1 MIRGLFSGPM
11 KGNSKMQG
19 KHLAYRPDIDGL
31 RALAVLAVT
40 VFHFNKQWLPGG
52 FVGVDVFF
60 VISGFLITGIIYGQ
74 GSNFSF
80 ADFYG
85 RRVRRILPAAAFVTV
100 VTLFA
105 GSLLLL
111 PADVKTLSES
121 AIGATLSA
129 ANVYFWL
136 FLDTS
141 YFAAS
146 SDTVP
151 LLHMWSLG
159 VEEQFYLVWPA
170 LMIIAMKIGGKRLL
184 AATGV
189 VLAIASFAVS
199 EYFLAR
205 DPSFA
210 YYMLP
215 SRAGELLVGALLFLW
230 QDSRRIS
237 TTVANIAGVVGLAMV
252 AGALVLL
259 DEKNGFPGVRSIIP
273 SVGAALLILA
283 GTNQASPLSKALG
296 SSAARYIGLR
306 SFSLYLWHW
315 PILAF
320 YRYAYG
326 EPTLVGGLACA
337 ALMWVLTLISY
348 HLIETPFR
356 SKSPLWL
363 ITKAGPIFAASA
375 GVIVAG
381 YVLINNKGYWPTT
394 SGHEYRKLISQHD
407 YNTKPASRFPFN
419 CQMMKYDPVKW
430 TEDQCV
436 NGDKS
441 VAPETLLW
449 GDSNAAHYVGYF
461 KAVGEAQHFSIRN
474 ISHSSCPPV
483 LDASGLISQDRVKS
497 CSEFNKRAFAESKN
511 YKTIII
517 GASWEIYANTGKTG
531 REKFAQAIAEL
542 AGNGNQVIIAL
553 NVPIFS
559 GLDRMCT
566 AKAIRIPAMDCPSLG
581 VMSDAGDSDTNN
593 YLKGIA
599 DKYPNVST
607 FDIRSLICKNGTCS
621 AYAKDTLLY
630 YDPWHISMI
639 GSELLGKAAVN
650 AGQVPQVISALAQS
664 ARSVG
669 QIGEDQQNSMH

>member
-1 MIRGLFSGPM
+1 
-11 KGNSKMQG
+11 MQG

-60 VISGFLITGIIYGQ
+60 VISGYLITGIIYGQ
-74 GSNFSF
+74 ANKFSF
-80 ADFYG
+80 GDFYG
-85 RRVRRILPAAAFVTV
+85 RRIRRILPAAVFVTV
-100 VTLFA
+100 ITLLV
-105 GSLLLL
+105 GSLFLL
-111 PADVKTLSES
+111 PADVKTLSEA

-159 VEEQFYLVWPA
+159 VEEQFYLIWPA

-184 AATGV
+184 ATTGV
-189 VLAIASFAVS
+189 VLAIVSFAIS
-199 EYFLAR
+199 EYFLSR

-230 QDSRRIS
+230 QDLRRVPAS
-237 TTVANIAGVVGLAMV
+237 VANAAGLVGLAMV

-259 DEKNGFPGVRSIIP
+259 DEKNGFPGLRSVIP
-273 SVGAALLILA
+273 AVGAALLILA
-283 GTNQASPLSKALG
+283 GTNQDSPLSKLLG
-296 SSAARYIGLR
+296 SSGARYIGLR

-326 EPTLVGGLACA
+326 EPTLAGGLVCV
-337 ALMWVLTLISY
+337 LMMWALTLISY

-356 SKSPLWL
+356 SKSPMWL
-363 ITKAGPIFAASA
+363 LTKAGPIVATSVC
-375 GVIVAG
+375 VIVIGFILA
-381 YVLINNKGYWPTT
+381 NNQGYWPTK
-394 SGHEYRKLISQHD
+394 SGYEYRKLISQHD
-407 YNTKPASRFPFN
+407 YNTKSASRFPFN
-419 CQMMKYDPVKW
+419 CQMMKYDPAKW
-430 TEDQCV
+430 TQDQCV

-441 VAPETLLW
+441 IVPETLLW

-461 KAVGEAQHFSIRN
+461 KAIGEAQHFSIRN

-483 LDASGLISQDRVKS
+483 LDASGLISQDRVQS
-497 CSEFNKRAFAESKN
+497 CAEFNKRAFVESKN
-511 YKTIII
+511 YRTVII
-517 GASWEIYANTGKTG
+517 GASWDIYAKAGGK
-531 REKFAQAIAEL
+531 EKFAQAIAEL
-542 AGNGNQVIIAL
+542 AKNGNQVIIAL
-553 NVPIFS
+553 NVPIFV

-566 AKAIRIPAMDCPSLG
+566 AKALRIPAMDCPATAARA
-581 VMSDAGDSDTNN
+581 DTGDSEINN
-593 YLKGIA
+593 YLKQIA
-599 DKYPNVST
+599 NQYTNVTT
-607 FDIRSLICKNGTCS
+607 FDIRSQICKNGTCS
-621 AYAKDTLLY
+621 AYNQETLLY

-639 GSELLGKAAVN
+639 GSELIGRTALQS
-650 AGQVPQVISALAQS
+650 GQVPQAVSALASS

-669 QIGEDQQNSMH
+669 QVSTE

>member
-1 MIRGLFSGPM
+1 
-11 KGNSKMQG
+11 MQG

-52 FVGVDVFF
+52 FVGVDIFF
-60 VISGFLITGIIYGQ
+60 VISGYLITGIIYGQ
-74 GSNFSF
+74 GNNFSF
-80 ADFYG
+80 SDFYG

-100 VTLFA
+100 VTLIA
-105 GSLLLL
+105 GSFLLL
-111 PADVKTLSES
+111 PADVKSLSES

-189 VLAIASFAVS
+189 VLAIASFAIS
-199 EYFLAR
+199 EYSLSR

-230 QDSRRIS
+230 MDSRRVS
-237 TTVANIAGVVGLAMV
+237 ASVASIAGVAGLAMV
-252 AGALVLL
+252 AGSVALL
-259 DEKNGFPGVRSIIP
+259 DENNGFPGLRSIIP

-283 GTNQASPLSKALG
+283 GTNQSSPLSKIFG
-296 SSAARYIGLR
+296 SSVARYIGLR

-315 PILAF
+315 PVLAF

-326 EPTLVGGLACA
+326 EPTLAGGLACLG
-337 ALMWVLTLISY
+337 LMVVFTLITY

-356 SKSPLWL
+356 PKSPMWL
-363 ITKAGPIFAASA
+363 LTKAGPIVATSA
-375 GVIVAG
+375 GIIVVG
-381 YVLINNKGYWPTT
+381 YILANNKGYWPTT
-394 SGHEYRKLISQHD
+394 SGNEYRVLISKHD

-419 CQMMKYDPVKW
+419 CQVMKYDPAQW
-430 TEDQCV
+430 TLDRCV
-436 NGDKS
+436 NGDRS
-441 VAPETLLW
+441 APPETLIW
-449 GDSNAAHYVGYF
+449 GDSNAAHYVGYL
-461 KAVGEAQHFSIRN
+461 KAIGESQHFSFRN

-483 LDASGLISQDRVKS
+483 LDASGLISQDRMQS
-497 CSEFNKRAFAESKN
+497 CTDFNKRAFAESKN
-511 YKTIII
+511 YKTVIL
-517 GASWEIYANTGKTG
+517 GGYWDTYAKMGGK
-531 REKFAQAIAEL
+531 EKISQAIAQL

-553 NVPIFS
+553 NVPIFV

-566 AKAIRIPAMDCPSLG
+566 AKAIRIPGMDCPATA
-581 VMSDAGDSDTNN
+581 VTADIGDSDVNN
-593 YLKGIA
+593 YLKEIA
-599 DKYPNVST
+599 SQYPNVTT
-607 FDIRSLICKNGTCS
+607 FDIRSHICKNGTCS
-621 AYAKDTLLY
+621 AYDQETLLY
-630 YDPWHISMI
+630 YDPWHLSMV
-639 GSELLGKAAVN
+639 GSEIVGRSALKA
-650 AGQVPQVISALAQS
+650 GLVPQAISALAQS
-664 ARSVG
+664 A
-669 QIGEDQQNSMH
+669 NSMGQVGAEGL